1 MKVVHEF
8 IEHPSYNTFSYLSVL
23 GANVVKHKAN

>member
-8 IEHPSYNTFSYLSVL
+8 IEHPSYVNLSSNVFIVWVDDVL
-23 GANVVKHKAN
+23 L